1 MQSKFQL
8 VFLVFSILMVSCD
21 SNRIYDEY
29 KSVPNQWQKDDIVE
43 FEYIPIDTLNA
54 YNLFINIRNTNDYK
68 FNNLFLIAE
77 LDFPNGKRVVD
88 TLEYKMAKPNGELLG
103 SGFTDVK
110 ENKLWYKEH
119 FKFNESGTYKLK
131 VQQAMREN
139 GAIEGVDALQGITD
153 IGFRIEHINK

>member
-1 MQSKFQL
+1 
-8 VFLVFSILMVSCD
+8 MVSCD